1 MGSTSMPEPFNQ
13 IIVWADDM
21 IDPYYFRDNLGGSIL
36 TPNLDAFCARATR
49 LQNAYAISPVCMPS
63 RAATNTGYSPPQ
75 SGVMSNG
82 DDDWYVKVPT
92 RDNVSSMM
100 KRAGYHI
107 RWAGKIQ
114 HGYGLQPAA
123 QRAQLYD
130 QDWGTFTFQPDT
142 SPGPGV
148 IRYHPDVSD
157 AISVEGK
164 DEQFYDYQVAQY
176 GIDSLA
182 DLAANPTGKPF
193 ALFLGFKHPHNS
205 LEAPKWA
212 YDAVDVSALVP
223 PPAFLDS
230 RTTQLP
236 TDYARRYTSY
246 ANKDR
251 PQDGL
256 EAWQHH
262 VRAYYACIYHI
273 DAHFGRLMAALDA
286 SPFANNTVVYFL
298 SDHGFSLG
306 NKSWWGKY
314 QQYEESAR
322 TPLFM
327 RAPGQTTAKVEAA
340 AVSLMDLMPTMLD
353 YAGIPR
359 PRRLAGQSLRLL
371 MPGETDTYERR
382 GALSFI
388 HASASIAVSVS
399 GVRYR
404 YIYYPNGEQEL
415 YNLDTDRNNATN
427 LIGTAS
433 QALVDQLK
441 ARLVLEQ
448 ARYGM
453 VQPSPHLPSPKAAA
467 IYALYGND
475 TVQGGAGDETFHMYG
490 FDDAQLPVIR
500 AGGGRNKLLLAG
512 WGSSADF
519 TLPEGIH
526 DLEVRVQ
533 QGTGVSTGIRGNDL
547 GNRMRAPQLSPATVT
562 TGAGDDYLDTGARE
576 VYAGAGNDTII
587 SGSTQRGGAGND
599 VMEGGRAMYGDDG
612 DDLIRRPSASGALI
626 DGGSGNDTITG
637 GVGNDTIYGG
647 TGNDVIDGGNG
658 DDIIYG
664 GPGQSTLR
672 GGAGNDTIYADG
684 NDSLFGGSGSNV
696 FIIGPAAYV
705 TLGDWSSAD
714 TINITSWGAGGTTYR
729 QITPG
734 QVFIENGHRGVLV
747 SQSGGAA
754 LTVAQVQATVVAA

>member
-1 MGSTSMPEPFNQ
+1 MPEPFNQ
-13 IIVWADDM
+13 IMIWADDM
-21 IDPYYFRDNLGGSIL
+21 IDPWYFRDNLGGSIL

-49 LQNAYAISPVCMPS
+49 LENAYAISPICMPS
-63 RAATNTGYSPPQ
+63 RAATMTGYSPPE

-82 DDDWYVKVPT
+82 DDDWYLKVPT
-92 RDNVSSMM
+92 RDNVSSIM

-114 HGYGLQPAA
+114 HGYGLQPPA
-123 QRAQLYD
+123 QREQLYD

-142 SPGPGV
+142 TPGLPGV
-148 IRYHPDVSD
+148 IHYHPDVSD
-157 AISVEGK
+157 AVSVEGK
-164 DEQFYDYQVAQY
+164 DNEFYDYQVAQY
-176 GIDSLA
+176 GIDSIA
-182 DLAANPTGKPF
+182 SFTATPPGKPW

-212 YDAVDVSALVP
+212 YDAVDVSSLVA

-230 RTTQLP
+230 RNTQIP
-236 TDYARRYTSY
+236 TDFGRRYTSFI
-246 ANKDR
+246 NKER

-273 DAHFGRLMAALDA
+273 DHHFGRLMAALDA
-286 SPFANNTVVYFL
+286 SPFADNTVVYFL

-322 TPLFM
+322 TPFLM
-327 RAPGQTTAKVEAA
+327 RAPGQTTAKVETA
-340 AVSLMDLMPTMLD
+340 AVSMMDAMPTLLD
-353 YAGIPR
+353 YAGIPI
-359 PRRLAGQSLRLL
+359 PKRLAGQSLRKL

-388 HASASIAVSVS
+388 HASASIAATVN

-404 YIYYPNGEQEL
+404 FIFYPNGEMEL
-415 YNLDTDRNNATN
+415 YNLENDRNNATN
-427 LIGTAS
+427 LINSVS
-433 QALVDQLK
+433 QTLIDELK
-441 ARLVLEQ
+441 SRLVIEQ

-453 VQPSPHLPSPKAAA
+453 VQPHPDLPSPKSAA
-467 IYALYGND
+467 IYALYGGD
-475 TVQGGAGDETFHMYG
+475 TVQLGAGDDTIHMYG
-490 FDDAQLPVIR
+490 FDDERLPTIKS
-500 AGGGRNKLLLAG
+500 GGGRNKLLLAG
-512 WGSSADF
+512 WGTSKDF
-519 TLPEGIH
+519 TMPEGIY

-533 QGTGVSTGIRGNDL
+533 QGTGTSSNIRGNDL
-547 GNRMRAPQLSPATVT
+547 GNRMRAPQLSPNT
-562 TGAGDDYLDTGARE
+562 TYGGAGNDYIDNTGSF
-576 VYAGAGNDTII
+576 VYAGAGDDTII
-587 SGSTQRGGAGND
+587 SGARQWGGPGND
-599 VMEGGRAMYGDDG
+599 QMEGGREMYGEDG
-612 DDLIRRPSASGALI
+612 DDLIRRPSSAGALI

-637 GVGNDTIYGG
+637 GTGPDTIYGG
-647 TGNDVIDGGNG
+647 TGNDSIDGGNG

-672 GGAGNDTIYADG
+672 GGAGNDTIHAVG
-684 NDSLFGGSGSNV
+684 NDSVFGGSGSNT

-705 TLGDWSSAD
+705 TLGDWSASD
-714 TINITSWGAGGTTYR
+714 TINITSWGTGGTTYR
-729 QITPG
+729 NTTPG

-747 SQSGGAA
+747 SQSGGGA
-754 LTVAQVQATVVAA
+754 LTVAQVQATVVGA